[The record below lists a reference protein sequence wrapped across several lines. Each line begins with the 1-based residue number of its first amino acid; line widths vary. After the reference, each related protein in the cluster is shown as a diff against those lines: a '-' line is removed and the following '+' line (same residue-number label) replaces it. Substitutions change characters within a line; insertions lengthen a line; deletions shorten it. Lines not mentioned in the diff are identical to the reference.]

1 MRMKKSMSN
10 NVNVTIEIATLDD
23 APGIH
28 KALKENLIE
37 IHDFDQ
43 ITEKQ
48 LKELEENGFLR
59 KEVDVNYYENLI
71 KDLNTDIYVAKTDD
85 GLIVGFASLHKKKY
99 NVFNFRSVLDNLY
112 VDDDITRDLLI
123 GKDKEFVYFDQ
134 ISIIPEYKRK
144 GIGSAIINKIL
155 SDVDK
160 PIVAFIVEV
169 PLTNKASIYWHERN
183 GFELGAKS
191 DGEYKGKIFKFV
203 IYVNWNRKS

>member
-1 MRMKKSMSN
+1 MSN
-10 NVNVTIEIATLDD
+10 KIDVKIEIATLKD

-28 KALKENLIE
+28 KALKANLIE
-37 IHDFDQ
+37 IRDFNE
-43 ITEKQ
+43 ITEEQ
-48 LKELEENGFLR
+48 LKDLEENGFLR
-59 KEVDVNYYENLI
+59 KEVDINYYENLI
-71 KDLNTDIYVAKTDD
+71 NDPNTDIYVAKTND
-85 GLIVGFASLHKKKY
+85 GIITGFASVHKKKY

-112 VDDDITRDLLI
+112 VDDDNSRDLLI

-144 GIGSAIINKIL
+144 GIGSVIMNKII

-183 GFELGAKS
+183 GFELVARS

-203 IYVNWNRKS
+203 IYVNWNRND

>member
-1 MRMKKSMSN
+1 MPNKNDVK
-10 NVNVTIEIATLDD
+10 IEIATLKD

-28 KALKENLIE
+28 KALKKNLIE
-37 IHDFDQ
+37 IRDFDQ
-43 ITEKQ
+43 IPDKQ

-59 KEVDVNYYENLI
+59 KEVDISYYENLI
-71 KDLNTDIYVAKTDD
+71 NDPYTDIYVAKTND
-85 GLIVGFASLHKKKY
+85 GLITGFASVHKKKY

-112 VDDDITRDLLI
+112 VDDDNARDLLI

-144 GIGSAIINKIL
+144 GIGSAIMSKIL
-155 SDVDK
+155 SDIDK
-160 PIVAFIVEV
+160 PIVAFIVKV

-183 GFELGAKS
+183 GFELAAKS

-203 IYVNWNRKS
+203 IYVNWNRKD